1 MGLGPQD
8 QALVRLLLRLGE
20 IGYDFVTPTPL
31 THRRVAR
38 RRAEARPGNL
48 RDIFG
53 WNLPFDLSH
62 LPPKLGLLL
71 EEANALEPCMPL
83 VRSRFRVSRVGL
95 DLFIHS
101 AFPTDRPDAVFLGPD
116 SYRFVR
122 FLEAELPICADRLI
136 DMGTGA
142 GVGAICAAR
151 KLAGAA
157 LVLVDANPE
166 ALRLARI
173 NAQVAGLTV
182 HAIAADRLDAVSGEI
197 QLLVANPPFIM
208 DRKGLTYRDGGD
220 MLGAALS
227 RDWALAAAERLRPGG
242 RVLLYTG
249 SAIVDGRDALREALE
264 AGLAPLGCT
273 MRYDEI
279 DPDIFGEQ
287 LSSEGYEQVERIAAV
302 GAVITRVPILSP

>member
-1 MGLGPQD
+1 MSEG
-8 QALVRLLLRLGE
+8 
-20 IGYDFVTPTPL
+20 
-31 THRRVAR
+31 
-38 RRAEARPGNL
+38 
-48 RDIFG
+48 
-53 WNLPFDLSH
+53 
-62 LPPKLGLLL
+62 
-71 EEANALEPCMPL
+71 
-83 VRSRFRVSRVGL
+83 
-95 DLFIHS
+95 
-101 AFPTDRPDAVFLGPD
+101 RPDAVFLGPD

-166 ALRLARI
+166 ALRLAQI
-173 NAQVAGLTV
+173 NAQVAGLAV

-273 MRYDEI
+273 MRYCEI